1 MESSVT
7 ILFVTYFSDK
17 LISKIIKQIDQ
28 KLKILI
34 IENSRNLSTKEK
46 LEKEF
51 SNVKVIIPDEN
62 KGVGSAINLGL
73 KIFLQNIHYF

>member
-62 KGVGSAINLGL
+62 NYQDQK
-73 KIFLQNIHYF
+73 KHYQ